1 MPFEFLCYTGSPNDA
16 VAGYPIPLI
25 QGSCI
30 IDGHMH
36 INSGACAPLPLL
48 YVKKWIG
55 LGQTPLLKRRDVL
68 ETVLKTIGFGNGVDT
83 QRLTTVQIGEKIAEI
98 NKRVYRGLINSF
110 DFCDLDL
117 TQEHLENKDLQVISP
132 MIVAPMDM
140 EYAHI
145 AGYGGITIY
154 HGEKEELFFYRRSS
168 GKYIAQCEKYDDK
181 RVSLAHEYDKQK
193 GLKLHKWQIQC
204 EQTINA
210 AAKYPLQLFPLYF
223 YDPRRWRFPS
233 GKTMPESM
241 EFGAWDEPFKSVAS
255 AQRPGVFIGFKM
267 YPPLGHKPFDELCEY
282 LPDFYDRCETEHIPI
297 LTHCSP
303 GGLFTH
309 EASWYSEFDSYNEG
323 MRFKGRVN
331 QSRRLSALL
340 FPKGRHVP
348 PVKPVTETYVGFDK
362 MIEKYREY
370 LSDQEFNSRM
380 DYFFKNYVHPEEW
393 RKVLKYFPD
402 LRLCLAHFG
411 GDEWRRGRI
420 EEWQT
425 DGVQSEWI
433 KSIIDLTKEYANVYT
448 DISCFNLD
456 DTLEHGDGTVQD
468 SLRVV
473 LEQLDDKRYYH
484 LRHKIIF
491 GTDWYLT
498 MLNVTKGG
506 DYGNYC
512 QKAKRF
518 LDSIDRTLWIRFTL
532 VNPWEF
538 YGFGDKRKLNNIR
551 KGLENEAAKEDRLK
565 HYYNKFL
572 SIGNEISELKE
583 YLQNFEKFNYQLKS

>member
-1 MPFEFLCYTGSPNDA
+1 M
-16 VAGYPIPLI
+16 
-25 QGSCI
+25 
-30 IDGHMH
+30 
-36 INSGACAPLPLL
+36 
-48 YVKKWIG
+48 KKWIG
-55 LGQTPLLKRRDVL
+55 LGQTPLLRRRDVL
-68 ETVLKTIGFGNGVDT
+68 ETVLKTVGFGNGVDT
-83 QRLTTVQIGEKIAEI
+83 QRLTTVQIGEKVAEI
-98 NKRVYRGLINSF
+98 NKSVYRGLINSF
-110 DFCDLDL
+110 DFCDLNL

-154 HGEKEELFFYRRSS
+154 HGEKEDLFFYRRSS
-168 GKYIAQCEKYDDK
+168 GKYIAQCERYDDK
-181 RVSLAHEYDKQK
+181 RVSLVHEYDKQK

-204 EQTINA
+204 EQTIDVA
-210 AAKYPLQLFPLYF
+210 VKYPLQLFPLYF

-233 GKTMPESM
+233 GKTIPESM
-241 EFGAWDEPFKSVAS
+241 EFGAWDEPFKQVAS
-255 AQRPGVFIGFKM
+255 SNRPGVFIGFKM

-282 LPDFYDRCETEHIPI
+282 LPDFYDRCETERIPI

-309 EASWYSEFDSYNEG
+309 EASYYSEFDSYNEG
-323 MRFKGRVN
+323 IRLKGRVN
-331 QSRRLSALL
+331 QNRKLSELL
-340 FPKGRHVP
+340 LPQGRQVP
-348 PVKPVTETYVGFDK
+348 PVKPGTETYVGFDR
-362 MIEKYREY
+362 MIEKHRKH
-370 LSDQEFNSRM
+370 LPDQEFNSRM

-393 RKVLKYFPD
+393 REVLRYFPD
-402 LRLCLAHFG
+402 LQLCLAHFG
-411 GDEWRRGRI
+411 GDEWRRGKI

-512 QKAKRF
+512 RKIKKF

-538 YGFGDKRKLNNIR
+538 YGFGNSDKLEQMKKALVLQSADSKIANMNYLKLIEIN
-551 KGLENEAAKEDRLK
+551 KEV
-565 HYYNKFL
+565 
-572 SIGNEISELKE
+572 NEIKE
-583 YLQNFEKFNYQLKS
+583 NLTDWDNMKTAEEHFV